1 MFLGVRA
8 SHGAISIYLE
18 PQLFRIPRDVLP
30 MPAAVESARSVPY
43 FDADIVGTHLA
54 TFTVWGVVS
63 LIVVTLIDRFR
74 PPRTLTPVSVAA

>member
-1 MFLGVRA
+1 
-8 SHGAISIYLE
+8 
-18 PQLFRIPRDVLP
+18 

-43 FDADIVGTHLA
+43 FDADSVGTHLA
-54 TFTVWGVVS
+54 TLTVWGVVS